1 MQHPSIPSGCHT
13 LWYNPFLS
21 YWIIL
26 WFYELDIDTQAMT
39 QLPYAFCRSHG
50 SNFQTSC
57 LAASSIQKSC
67 SIITR
72 LAGGPHVYEEVS
84 HQPKKKKQPTKYCK
98 FTGPIF
104 VASQSWYWHL
114 GRGKARRNHIC
125 SKLTKALPPS
135 HNCWRFHLKL
145 FFLHA
150 TSFRIFQIQSHLKT
164 ATRDPKAFR
173 TEIYVWMLDR
183 EYPWSYLAWG

>member
-26 WFYELDIDTQAMT
+26 CFYELDINTQAMT
-39 QLPYAFCRSHG
+39 QLPCVFCRSHG

-57 LAASSIQKSC
+57 LAASSIHKSC

-84 HQPKKKKQPTKYCK
+84 HQPKKKT
-98 FTGPIF
+98 T
-104 VASQSWYWHL
+104 
-114 GRGKARRNHIC
+114 N
-125 SKLTKALPPS
+125 KALQIY
-135 HNCWRFHLKL
+135 RTHLCSESILVLTPWARQSQKEPHL
-145 FFLHA
+145 QQTHEGTASKSQLLKISFEAFLSTCNFFQSLSD
-150 TSFRIFQIQSHLKT
+150 TISFEGSD
-164 ATRDPKAFR
+164 TR
-173 TEIYVWMLDR
+173 
-183 EYPWSYLAWG
+183 S